1 MARMALD
8 GIRVVEF
15 GHVWAAPYCTAGLAD
30 MGALVIK
37 VESQEH
43 VDVHRKQ
50 GPWPNKQKGT
60 NRSAVWNAQNRGK
73 LGCTINLT
81 LPKGV
86 QLAKDLVATSDVVV
100 ENYRPSALR
109 KRGLGYEDLKQVKP
123 DIIMVSM
130 TGYGAT
136 GPYRNYAAYGPML
149 EAYSGVVSVT
159 GHLGGPPA
167 LIGESYPDPLV
178 GQYGIFAVLS
188 ALHYRE
194 ETGQGQYIDLS
205 QLEAMTCHLPEAIM
219 EYTLNGRIAVRM
231 GNRDQV
237 MAPHGCYRCQGNDKW
252 VAIAVTNDEEW
263 RAFCVAIGSPDWC
276 QEERFADGFGR
287 WSNQDDLD
295 LLVQGWTSQH
305 MAHDVQEILQRAGV
319 AAGVSVNIEELLN
332 DPHIKSREV
341 FVNVR
346 HPEIGDQLMYAPT
359 WRMSRTP
366 GAIQRHAP
374 LLGGDNQQVF
384 GELLGM
390 PQAEIEQLQKDQV
403 IY

>member
-1 MARMALD
+1 MAKMALE

-30 MGALVIK
+30 MGAQVIK
-37 VESQEH
+37 IESQEH

-50 GPWPNKQKGT
+50 GPWPGKQKGT

-81 LPKGV
+81 MPRGV
-86 QLAKDLVATSDVVV
+86 ELAKALVATSDVVV

-159 GHLGGPPA
+159 GHLGGGPA

-188 ALHYRE
+188 ALHYRDQ
-194 ETGQGQYIDLS
+194 TGQGQYVDLS
-205 QLEAMTCHLPEAIM
+205 QLEAMMCHLPEAIM
-219 EYTLNGRIAVRM
+219 EFTLNGRIATRI

-252 VAIAVTNDEEW
+252 VAIAVTNDDEW
-263 RAFCVAIGSPDWC
+263 QAFGRAIGDPGWC
-276 QEERFADGFGR
+276 REERFADGFGR
-287 WSNQDDLD
+287 WSNQDELD
-295 LLVQGWTSQH
+295 QLVESWTKGHTASEVQH
-305 MAHDVQEILQRAGV
+305 ILQGAGV
-319 AAGVSVNIEELLN
+319 AAGPSLNIEELLN
-332 DPHIKSREV
+332 DPHITSREV
-341 FVNVR
+341 FVNVH

-359 WRMSRTP
+359 WQMSRTP
-366 GAIQRHAP
+366 GSIQRHAP
-374 LLGGDNQQVF
+374 LLGGDNQFVF

-390 PQAEIEQLQKDQV
+390 PQAEIAQLQTDRV